1 MKMLCSANLVYKKML
16 LLSTM
21 PDWQLQ
27 TEHSVGGQAVDRVCL
42 CKLITYLFVDINNTY
57 CVQSCHPQL
66 LGSQGWDV
74 LLNYAG
80 QCVNVC
86 RESGYGQHRAALI
99 CTAGSICV
107 QSLCY

>member
-1 MKMLCSANLVYKKML
+1 ML
-16 LLSTM
+16 LLSTVR
-21 PDWQLQ
+21 DWQLQ
-27 TEHSVGGQAVDRVCL
+27 TEHCVGGQVVDRVCL
-42 CKLITYLFVDINNTY
+42 CQLIACLFVDINNTY

-66 LGSQGWDV
+66 PGSQGWDV

-80 QCVNVC
+80 QCVDVY
-86 RESGYGQHRAALI
+86 RESGYGQHGAARI